1 MTTTVTPQYTQ
12 TKSVWVDLQED
23 PAGWFGDA

>member
-1 MTTTVTPQYTQ
+1 VHVMEHYTQ

-23 PAGWFGDA
+23 PPDWFGD